1 MMARIG
7 WAYTYSARFDRGGS
21 GPQPM
26 DIAQAALGPLL
37 RPETSAAMANAGSRR
52 EALTLF
58 LTAPEFQ
65 RR

>member
-1 MMARIG
+1 MARID
-7 WAYTYSARFDRGGS
+7 WAYTYAGRFNDAGAE
-21 GPQPM
+21 PM
-26 DIAQAALGPLL
+26 QIADNALGPLL
-37 RPETSAAMANAGSRR
+37 RPETRAAMASAGSRR